1 MARFAL
7 RHWTSIL
14 IVVALAAWAVFYLPD
29 TPSYAVFQ
37 LKQSIDARD
46 GAGAARY
53 IDFQSVVRNAGYEMV
68 DERNASGGGGNILG
82 QLIGKGAVDLLSGPM
97 AALLKSWATQQV
109 DNGAKDIQ
117 MPPVAVVAAL
127 VTLHRNGDA
136 AFTRWQD
143 HKGQVWEVRL
153 ARDDGQW
160 KIVEVKNV
168 QQLLDKLKRQ
178 QEKGFGSPP
187 GVAPTY
193 PDIPPAAPGAPPTAP
208 DFAPTPPDASGTGAT
223 P

>member
-14 IVVALAAWAVFYLPD
+14 IVAALAAWAVFYLPD
-29 TPSYAVFQ
+29 TPSFAIFQ

-53 IDFQSVVRNAGYEMV
+53 IDFQKVVRNAGYEMV
-68 DERNASGGGGNILG
+68 EELNGAGGAGNILG

-97 AALLKSWATQQV
+97 AVLLKSWATQQV
-109 DNGAKDIQ
+109 DNGAKDVQ
-117 MPPVAVVAAL
+117 MPAMAAVAAL
-127 VTLHRNGDA
+127 VVLRRSGEV

-153 ARDDGQW
+153 AREEGQW

-168 QQLLDKLKRQ
+168 KQLLDKLKRQ
-178 QEKGFGSPP
+178 QEKEFGPP
-187 GVAPTY
+187 TAAPPTY
-193 PDIPPAAPGAPPTAP
+193 PNAPPTAP
-208 DFAPTPPDASGTGAT
+208 DVPATPPDADGTADT

>member
-14 IVVALAAWAVFYLPD
+14 IAVALAAWAVFYLPD
-29 TPSYAVFQ
+29 TPSYALIQ

-53 IDFQSVVRNAGYEMV
+53 IDFQKVVRNAGYEML
-68 DERNASGGGGNILG
+68 DDPYTSGGGGNILG
-82 QLIGKGAVDLLSGPM
+82 ELIGKGAVDLLSGPM
-97 AALLKSWATQQV
+97 AALLKSWAMQQV
-109 DNGAKDIQ
+109 DNGAEDLQ
-117 MPPVAVVAAL
+117 MPPAAVAGAL
-127 VTLHRNGDA
+127 VTLHRSGDA

-143 HKGQVWEVRL
+143 HKGQVWEVRM
-153 ARDDGQW
+153 AREDGQW

-168 QQLLDKLKRQ
+168 KQLLDKLKRQ
-178 QEKGFGSPP
+178 QEKQFGTPP
-187 GVAPTY
+187 ATPPTY
-193 PDIPPAAPGAPPTAP
+193 PDAPPAAPDVP
-208 DFAPTPPDASGTGAT
+208 PTPPEASGTSAT

>member
-14 IVVALAAWAVFYLPD
+14 IVTALAAWAVFYLPD
-29 TPSYAVFQ
+29 TPTYAMIR

-53 IDFQSVVRNAGYEMV
+53 IDFQKVVRNAGYEMV
-68 DERNASGGGGNILG
+68 DGSNPPNDAGNILG

-97 AALLKSWATQQV
+97 AALLKSWAMHQV
-109 DNGAKDIQ
+109 DNGAKDVQ
-117 MPPVAVVAAL
+117 MPTAAVLAAAVV
-127 VTLHRNGDA
+127 LHRSGDV

-143 HKGQVWEVRL
+143 HKGQVWEVRM
-153 ARDDGQW
+153 AREDGQW

-168 QQLLDKLKRQ
+168 KQLLEKLKRRH
-178 QEKGFGSPP
+178 ERESSSPP
-187 GVAPTY
+187 AVSPDY
-193 PDIPPAAPGAPPTAP
+193 PGPS
-208 DFAPTPPDASGTGAT
+208 PTPP
-223 P
+223 

>member
-1 MARFAL
+1 MAHFAL

-29 TPSYAVFQ
+29 TPSYAIFQ

-53 IDFQSVVRNAGYEMV
+53 VDFQSVVRNAGYEMV
-68 DERNASGGGGNILG
+68 DKRNASGGGGNIIG

-97 AALLKSWATQQV
+97 AALLQSWATQQV
-109 DNGAKDIQ
+109 NNGAKDVQ
-117 MPPVAVVAAL
+117 MPPVAVVGAL
-127 VTLHRNGDA
+127 VTMHRSGDA

-143 HKGQVWEVRL
+143 HKSQVWEVRM
-153 ARDDGQW
+153 AREDGQW

-168 QQLLDKLKRQ
+168 QQLLDRLKRQ
-178 QEKGFGSPP
+178 QRKEFGSPP

-193 PDIPPAAPGAPPTAP
+193 PDTPPMAP
-208 DFAPTPPDASGTGAT
+208 DAAPTPPDASGTGAT

>member
-14 IVVALAAWAVFYLPD
+14 IVAALAAWAVFYLPD
-29 TPSYAVFQ
+29 TPSFAVFE

-53 IDFQSVVRNAGYEMV
+53 IDFQKVVRNAGYEMV
-68 DERNASGGGGNILG
+68 DDPSGAGGAGNLLG

-97 AALLKSWATQQV
+97 AALLQSWATQQV
-109 DNGAKDIQ
+109 NNGARNIQ
-117 MPPVAVVAAL
+117 MPPVAVLGAL
-127 VTLHRNGDA
+127 VMLHRSGDA

-143 HKGQVWEVRL
+143 PKGQVWEVRMG
-153 ARDDGQW
+153 REEGQW
-160 KIVEVKNV
+160 KVVEVKNV
-168 QQLLDKLKRQ
+168 KQLLDKLKRQ
-178 QEKGFGSPP
+178 QEKEFGPP
-187 GVAPTY
+187 PATSPTY
-193 PDIPPAAPGAPPTAP
+193 PDAPPAAPDVPA
-208 DFAPTPPDASGTGAT
+208 TPPDAGGTADT

>member
-29 TPSYAVFQ
+29 TPSYAIFQ
-37 LKQSIDARD
+37 LKQAIDARD

-53 IDFQSVVRNAGYEMV
+53 VDFQSVVRNAGYEMV
-68 DERNASGGGGNILG
+68 DERNAAGSGGNILG

-97 AALLKSWATQQV
+97 AALLQSWATQQV
-109 DNGAKDIQ
+109 NNGAKDVQ
-117 MPPVAVVAAL
+117 MPLAAL
-127 VTLHRNGDA
+127 VGAVLTLHRSGDA

-153 ARDDGQW
+153 ARNGQW

-178 QEKGFGSPP
+178 QEKELGNPP
-187 GVAPTY
+187 TAPPTY
-193 PDIPPAAPGAPPTAP
+193 PDAPPTAP
-208 DFAPTPPDASGTGAT
+208 DSAPTLPNASGSGAT

>member
-14 IVVALAAWAVFYLPD
+14 IAVALAAWAVFYLPD
-29 TPSYAVFQ
+29 TPSYALIQ

-53 IDFQSVVRNAGYEMV
+53 IDFQKVVRNAGYEMV
-68 DERNASGGGGNILG
+68 DDPNTSGGGGNILG
-82 QLIGKGAVDLLSGPM
+82 ELIGKGAVDLLSGPM
-97 AALLKSWATQQV
+97 AALLKSWAMQQV

-117 MPPVAVVAAL
+117 MPPAAVVGAL
-127 VTLHRNGDA
+127 VTLHRSGDA

-143 HKGQVWEVRL
+143 HKGQVWEVRMG
-153 ARDDGQW
+153 REDGQW

-168 QQLLDKLKRQ
+168 KQLLDKLKRQ
-178 QEKGFGSPP
+178 QEKAFGPPP
-187 GVAPTY
+187 GTSPRY
-193 PDIPPAAPGAPPTAP
+193 PDSPSAAPDAGGTA
-208 DFAPTPPDASGTGAT
+208 DTP
-223 P
+223 

>member
-37 LKQSIDARD
+37 LKQTIDARD
-46 GAGAARY
+46 GAGAAQY
-53 IDFQSVVRNAGYEMV
+53 IDFQKVVRNAGYEMV
-68 DERNASGGGGNILG
+68 DDPNSSANTGGIIG

-97 AALLKSWATQQV
+97 AVLLKSWATQQV
-109 DNGAKDIQ
+109 DNGAKDVQ
-117 MPPVAVVAAL
+117 MPPVAVLGAL
-127 VTLHRNGDA
+127 VTMHRSGDA

-153 ARDDGQW
+153 AREDGRW
-160 KIVEVKNV
+160 MIVEVKNV
-168 QQLLDKLKRQ
+168 KQLLDKLKRR
-178 QEKGFGSPP
+178 QEKEFGN
-187 GVAPTY
+187 AP
-193 PDIPPAAPGAPPTAP
+193 PPAAPDTSPPA
-208 DFAPTPPDASGTGAT
+208 PDASGSVAS